1 MLPVGQSPSDFV
13 SLQAPFAAVQ
23 YVIASR
29 ALTGCSLEV
38 LQLMVSKPPAVRP
51 RVGIISTWCRVLPDS
66 IEVCSKGHW
75 EYPSTGQNKLCEFSF
90 CFTSRTQPL
99 VPVASKEQRATGVLK
114 AAQ

>member
-38 LQLMVSKPPAVRP
+38 L
-51 RVGIISTWCRVLPDS
+51 
-66 IEVCSKGHW
+66 
-75 EYPSTGQNKLCEFSF
+75 
-90 CFTSRTQPL
+90 
-99 VPVASKEQRATGVLK
+99 
-114 AAQ
+114 